1 MGAVFGETRGAILRQ
16 KGPMRFAAAWCP
28 APRTAEHIAHL
39 ERWVE
44 VTGPYATVREWSVL
58 PTKPDNHWLD
68 CLVGCAV
75 AASML
80 DVRAAGQDAKPLR
93 QRKRYT
99 QADLRRP

>member
-1 MGAVFGETRGAILRQ
+1 
-16 KGPMRFAAAWCP
+16 MRFAAAWCP
-28 APRTAEHIAHL
+28 APRIAEHIARSQ
-39 ERWVE
+39 RWVE
-44 VTGPYATVREWSVL
+44 TAALGGVVHEWSAR
-58 PTKPDNHWLD
+58 PTRPDNHWLD